1 MPFSRAQD
9 STFGTRASTLVAPLR
24 DAARHALAEK
34 PSLPVT
40 ESDSAP
46 SAVPDGTASDGKRAS
61 AESRDEYVP
70 NDEPTV
76 QFRLYRRRFFGVAGL
91 VRPIQSPAFARAH
104 ITRAFGAVR
113 AQRRDRHVLSVV
125 RAYS

>member
-9 STFGTRASTLVAPLR
+9 STFGTRASTLVAPLH
-24 DAARHALAEK
+24 DAARHGLAEK
-34 PSLPVT
+34 PSLHVT
-40 ESDSAP
+40 ESDSTQ
-46 SAVPDGTASDGKRAS
+46 SAVPDGIASDGKRVS
-61 AESRDEYVP
+61 TESRDEYAP
-70 NDEPTV
+70 NDV
-76 QFRLYRRRFFGVAGL
+76 QFRLYRQRFFGVAGL
-91 VRPIQSPAFARAH
+91 VRPIQSPALARAH